1 MFLRGSRQP
10 LISLQVEEGLL
21 KQKAQIRGKTEG
33 DQNTHFFHRSV
44 DIKNSFNSVSQIM
57 SPNGRVITDP
67 DLIVVEFISYYK
79 ILLGTEDSSVVPPT
93 VEALKVLLNK
103 YVTSDHCYLLY
114 KPVTREKIK
123 FVMLHMNSDRSPGPD
138 GFYKTSWGIIEDDF
152 VYDVLD
158 FFDSSSMILELNVT
172 SLTLIPKIS
181 NPSQVR
187 DFRPISCCNLFY
199 KCVAKILASWMQ
211 LVPPDII
218 SPSQSGFIK
227 DRKIV
232 DNVLLA
238 QELVRTYSHSG
249 ISPHCTIKID
259 LMKAFDSVHWGY
271 LFNMLAMG
279 LISPIPKMKEV

>member
-93 VEALKVLLNK
+93 VEALKVLLN
-103 YVTSDHCYLLY
+103 
-114 KPVTREKIK
+114 
-123 FVMLHMNSDRSPGPD
+123 N
-138 GFYKTSWGIIEDDF
+138 
-152 VYDVLD
+152 
-158 FFDSSSMILELNVT
+158 SSMILELNVT